1 MAFGTLAFDTLSTSG
16 VITGTAKSVDA
27 DYILNGSAKVLFNM
41 NLRSSTTMDIAA
53 DAISVEC
60 LNISSGTD
68 SGTGLSRG
76 NLTNNMQNKQYIWV
90 CGSLAANN
98 SQTLDVGV
106 STTSLIAF
114 QQHDSDSS
122 TITDQIGCSLING
135 DLA

>member
-1 MAFGTLAFDTLSTSG
+1 MTSVLNVDTIADKAGTGPVGLTKQA
-16 VITGTAKSVDA
+16 A
-27 DYILNGSAKVLFNM
+27 AKVTFNM
-41 NLRSSTTMDIAA
+41 NLRSSTTMNIAT
-53 DAISVEC
+53 DGISTEC

-76 NLTNNMQNKQYIWV
+76 NITNAMQNKQYIWAA
-90 CGSLAANN
+90 GSLAANN

-122 TITDQIGCSLING
+122 TITDQIGCAAIFG

>member
-1 MAFGTLAFDTLSTSG
+1 MALGKIKADTLEHSTAGSLDTQY
-16 VITGTAKSVDA
+16 VVK
-27 DYILNGSAKVLFNM
+27 GSAKVTFNM
-41 NLRSSTTMDIAA
+41 NLRSSTTMGIATNG
-53 DAISVEC
+53 ISSEC

-76 NLTNNMQNKQYIWV
+76 NITNALQNTQYIWAA
-90 CGSLAANN
+90 GSLAANN

-122 TITDQIGCSLING
+122 TITDQIGCAAIFG